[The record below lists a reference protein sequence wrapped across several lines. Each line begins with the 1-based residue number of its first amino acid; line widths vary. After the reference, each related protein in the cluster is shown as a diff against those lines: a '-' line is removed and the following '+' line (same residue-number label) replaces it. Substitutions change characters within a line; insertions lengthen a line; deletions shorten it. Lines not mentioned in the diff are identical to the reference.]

1 MDSICT
7 GLPARLFR
15 SRPARGPAE
24 GALVDFLDSASAVH
38 QAVLARALG
47 APIGDDATAYLFPG
61 LLVLFLAGLAFV
73 PDAAPAESQPHAPLG
88 PRLKSSVVA
97 LYGTLA
103 VVATSLFISW
113 PINIWQYVY
122 AWPGFNFIRVPAR
135 FVVLTLLAL
144 AVLAASGF
152 ERLTRRCT
160 PRAYFGWTAVLAA
173 LLLGEYATP
182 EFKGVPFTLD
192 IPAIDRW
199 LATRPKPFVFAEV
212 PAPRDLGS
220 LERQQ
225 TRAMLHSTVHW
236 QRTVHG
242 YSGIRPGLH
251 DQLYQMLNKFP
262 DEPGLARLRELGVR
276 YVVVH
281 TEQYAPGAWPAVDA
295 RLRTFAELRLVHV
308 EGEGRAYEIVP

>member
-1 MDSICT
+1 M
-7 GLPARLFR
+7 
-15 SRPARGPAE
+15 
-24 GALVDFLDSASAVH
+24 
-38 QAVLARALG
+38 
-47 APIGDDATAYLFPG
+47 
-61 LLVLFLAGLAFV
+61 AGLAFV
-73 PDAAPAESQPHAPLG
+73 PDAVRAESQPHAPLG
-88 PRLKSSVVA
+88 PRLRSSVVA

-113 PINIWQYVY
+113 PINVWQYVY

-152 ERLTRRCT
+152 ERLTLRCT
-160 PRAYFGWTAVLAA
+160 PRAYFGWPAVLAA

-182 EFKGVPFTLD
+182 GFTGVPFTLD
-192 IPAIDRW
+192 VPAIDRW
-199 LATRPKPFVFAEV
+199 LATQPKPFVFVEV
-212 PAPRDLGS
+212 PVPRDLGS

-251 DQLYQMLNKFP
+251 DQLNQILHRFP

-295 RLRTFAELRLVHV
+295 RLRTFPQLRLVHL
-308 EGEGRAYEIVP
+308 EGTSLRNRAVTAILLETIRGRRKPRSRFRAGRCERRETACLAAGKSPGSDAISRHFGHGRRGRHPLALPRPHHDR